1 MSYSPEFREFV
12 VKKIISGMPRSEAIS
27 FFNISRDSAYRW
39 LKEYA
44 KTGSFSDKKRKE
56 YKPKKISSSALMNEI
71 NTNPDATL
79 EEISEK
85 FLCSQ
90 VAVWKRLK
98 KLGITRKKNDPIR
111 RAKRGKKA

>member
-1 MSYSPEFREFV
+1 M
-12 VKKIISGMPRSEAIS
+12 
-27 FFNISRDSAYRW
+27 D
-39 LKEYA
+39 
-44 KTGSFSDKKRKE
+44 
-56 YKPKKISSSALMNEI
+56 EI
-71 NTNPDATL
+71 NSTPDATL